1 MKIRT
6 KGQRFESIGTLRESY
21 SLNRLKV
28 KINRQGGIMLVALVV
43 TIVVLLILAG
53 ITIVYV
59 FGDNGVFGKAKEA
72 KDKTEQ
78 AKQDEQDYLGNVDNT
93 INKYANGNGG
103 GSGNGSGGT
112 TNPPDQ
118 PEPVAPE
125 KGEIL
130 TEDKTEYTDENGDK
144 AIIPG
149 GFCVVEDSKENPEDK
164 NTVKDGLVIS
174 DVAND
179 DLDNSKHGNQFVWI
193 PVEDYSKFHLIEGY
207 YNGSLDTMLSEPSN
221 PVREAGDTTTAGSPG
236 KPNSANST
244 AGSTESIAMYKSVK
258 DNGGFYIARFEAGVA
273 GTTASTTN
281 RDTNKQTQDGSVK
294 PVSQKGVGVWNF
306 IPWGGTASD
315 TASDNLPGNDS
326 ANGAVKV
333 ARSMYQN
340 NGVHK
345 VTSTL
350 IYGVQ
355 WDAALNFID
364 SNYES
369 GTSTGYV
376 KDSTG
381 KGNYTR
387 SIATTGSNTNY
398 QQKHIYDMAGNVTEW
413 TMEVYRADI
422 RVYRGGNYN
431 HDGSRTPAS
440 FRFGGLPGIADVYIG
455 LRLALY
461 L

>member
-1 MKIRT
+1 MKR
-6 KGQRFESIGTLRESY
+6 KKDN
-21 SLNRLKV
+21 NR
-28 KINRQGGIMLVALVV
+28 GITLVALVV

-207 YNGSLDTMLSEPSN
+207 YDGKLDTMLSEEEN
-221 PVREAGDTTTAGSPG
+221 PAREAGASIEAGTPLD
-236 KPNSANST
+236 KNST
-244 AGSTESIAMYKSVK
+244 AGSSESIAMYKSVK
-258 DNGGFYIARFEAGVA
+258 ENKGFYIGRFEAGIA
-273 GTTASTTN
+273 GTKDNYNLTT
-281 RDTNKQTQDGSVK
+281 QTKADGTVK
-294 PVSQKGVGVWNF
+294 PLVQKGVGVWDS
-306 IPWGGTASD
+306 ITWGGAGTSPSD
-315 TASDNLPGNDS
+315 QLGGDDTKP
-326 ANGAVKV
+326 GAVVV
-333 ARSMYQN
+333 ARSLYPESDTI
-340 NGVHK
+340 HK

-350 IYGVQ
+350 CYGVQ

-364 SNYES
+364 PNYEKAE
-369 GTSTGYV
+369 GNLTSFV
-376 KDSTG
+376 ADSTG
-381 KGNYTR
+381 KGNYTGN
-387 SIATTGSNTNY
+387 IAVTGSNPAY
-398 QQKHIYDMAGNVTEW
+398 QQKHIYDLAGNVSEW
-413 TMEVYRADI
+413 TMEAYVTNR
-422 RVYRGGNYN
+422 RVVRGGKYDYAGTSN
-431 HDGSRTPAS
+431 PAS
-440 FRFGGLPGIADVYIG
+440 NRYVSSPNSSDGHVRSSLSFIFVTFKSSR
-455 LRLALY
+455 
-461 L
+461 